1 MTIKLTDARANV
13 HLDLTMST
21 EADIDA
27 LIAAVRAETLRE
39 VRKVTQGL
47 RDALGKE
54 GDYPLPIRAYELRD
68 MLAALDALEHTERD
82 QAYNTGLSDLIAARI
97 IDQLHLAGK

>member
-21 EADIDA
+21 EADIEA

-39 VRKVTQGL
+39 VATRMDEAAKRNLVDGYHETAEAFTMA
-47 RDALGKE
+47 RDITL
-54 GDYPLPIRAYELRD
+54 
-68 MLAALDALEHTERD
+68 ALEGR
-82 QAYNTGLSDLIAARI
+82 
-97 IDQLHLAGK
+97 